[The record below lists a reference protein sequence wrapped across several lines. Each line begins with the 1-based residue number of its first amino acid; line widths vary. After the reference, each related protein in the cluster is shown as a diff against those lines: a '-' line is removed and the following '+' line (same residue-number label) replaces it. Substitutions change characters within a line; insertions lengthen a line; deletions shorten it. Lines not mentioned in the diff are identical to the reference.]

1 MEENNTLISSTM
13 VSLSDGDV
21 FNTSVNTLSLN
32 TTGYNLHTLNSSQ
45 NVVIVDSSNYMG
57 ASKLISGSSL
67 WIGDSDEKKH
77 KIYIVEPWQSSNP
90 IKIDEGFWISLERD
104 IVSTDDLKRKIL
116 KKLEDTH
123 PEVILTTGLN
133 IQNIKLVKSE
143 FNLEINKE
151 FGVV

>member
-21 FNTSVNTLSLN
+21 FNTSCNSLSLN

-45 NVVIVDSSNYMG
+45 NVVMVDSSNYMG
-57 ASKLISGSSL
+57 TSKLISGSTL

>member
-57 ASKLISGSSL
+57 TSKLISGSSL

-104 IVSTDDLKRKIL
+104 IVSTDDLKIKIL

>member
-13 VSLSDGDV
+13 VSLSDCNV
-21 FNTSVNTLSLN
+21 FNTSCNTLSLN
-32 TTGYNLHTLNSSQ
+32 TTGYNFSSQ
-45 NVVIVDSSNYMG
+45 NVVMVDSSNYMG
-57 ASKLISGSSL
+57 TSKLISGSTL

-90 IKIDEGFWISLERD
+90 IKIDEGFWISMERD

>member
-13 VSLSDGDV
+13 VSLSDGNV
-21 FNTSVNTLSLN
+21 FNTSCNTLSLN
-32 TTGYNLHTLNSSQ
+32 TTGYNFSSQ
-45 NVVIVDSSNYMG
+45 NVVMVDSSNYMG
-57 ASKLISGSSL
+57 TSKLISGSPL